1 MQKKYRK
8 CMPKGSQNDAKMD
21 TKSIDFSYFVEK
33 GQNALDPLFS
43 HIIRGSGHWKCV
55 SNRYEI
61 NIKSMPE
68 KTIKKVWNIMR
79 KWDQN
84 GAQMG
89 AEIDEKSEKGEKK
102 GMQKMMLEFDEKK
115 T

>member
-1 MQKKYRK
+1 
-8 CMPKGSQNDAKMD
+8 
-21 TKSIDFSYFVEK
+21 
-33 GQNALDPLFS
+33 
-43 HIIRGSGHWKCV
+43 
-55 SNRYEI
+55 
-61 NIKSMPE
+61 MPE

-102 GMQKMMLEFDEKK
+102 GMLKINAKF
-115 T
+115 

>member
-1 MQKKYRK
+1 
-8 CMPKGSQNDAKMD
+8 
-21 TKSIDFSYFVEK
+21 
-33 GQNALDPLFS
+33 
-43 HIIRGSGHWKCV
+43 
-55 SNRYEI
+55 
-61 NIKSMPE
+61 MPE

-102 GMQKMMLEFDEKK
+102 GMQKMMLEFDEK
-115 T
+115 TCSCPCTRSSTCTRSGASPGG